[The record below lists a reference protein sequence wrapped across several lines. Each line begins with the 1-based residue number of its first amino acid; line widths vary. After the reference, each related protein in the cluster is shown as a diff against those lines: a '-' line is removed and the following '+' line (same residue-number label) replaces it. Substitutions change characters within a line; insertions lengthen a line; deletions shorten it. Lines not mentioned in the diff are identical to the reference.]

1 MFLPVSFI
9 NMSENRLQY
18 HPKRLLEDSPPGLG
32 KRLALQP
39 LSDVNAHPIRTESE
53 SGDVISNE
61 EPSTETP
68 PTVHFLHIQY
78 LQCFN
83 LAFEVDWG
91 TNITT
96 SVSPSTPSFKSSTAE
111 CIPESGQAI
120 GCGGKQSTLKTSPIG
135 TN

>member
-18 HPKRLLEDSPPGLG
+18 RPKRPLEDPPPVLG
-32 KRLALQP
+32 KRIALQP
-39 LSDVNAHPIRTESE
+39 LSDANAHPIRVESE

-68 PTVHFLHIQY
+68 PMTHFIHIQY

-83 LAFEVDWG
+83 LAFEVALG
-91 TNITT
+91 TNLTT
-96 SVSPSTPSFKSSTAE
+96 SASTSIPSSKSSTAA
-111 CIPESGQAI
+111 CTLGSGRATD
-120 GCGGKQSTLKTSPIG
+120 CAGKPSTSKTSPIG
-135 TN
+135 MN